1 MLGATGA
8 AELRLTRLLE
18 FNGLLAQINH
28 AISVHDTE
36 DTLLQAVCDLAARD
50 ARLALAYVARPGA
63 DGLFRF
69 IAATGRVQALDDV
82 RISVDPADPLGRG
95 SVGRCWR
102 DGVAQFHDAY
112 AAEATLEPWHDHAR
126 AHGLRSTAA
135 LPLRRGGM
143 MWGVLAVYHEHEA
156 VFDADLQR
164 LLAQLALDV
173 SRGLDR
179 LELLGREKRNRAL
192 RESLLNNALVGIVMT
207 RGRRIVD
214 ANAHFVSMLGRDSP
228 RELVGRETR
237 ALYPDDESFERVK
250 SLYRELYQTGSAQL
264 TSATLRTRA
273 GAIIS
278 CDLSANVVREAGHRL
293 VVWTVVDVTE
303 RDRLQKQV
311 AYESLHDTLTGLANR
326 RALRRELPRILA
338 RAQRHDRVV
347 ALGLIDLDDFKP
359 VNDTFGHGAGDRLLC
374 ELAARLGARLR
385 AGDLLVRLGGDEFV
399 VVFEDLDAA
408 SAVEQLEHALQRL
421 HEAVAT
427 PFALGGRDAAE
438 VSMTMGVALYPQ
450 DARDPDALIRQADAA
465 MYQCKQRKHARTQ
478 WWGLVAQAAGSSEP
492 ETDGDAFD
500 AAAQA
505 LLARVQRQISTAGT
519 RFAGQFY
526 AELERDASAA
536 AILRTLSADERAQ
549 LLQRQAAHL
558 QFLLDPATSRDAI
571 RQRARHLG
579 LVHALTGV
587 SGAWLSR
594 AQGLYR
600 RLLAEQL
607 NQVALGAR
615 ERLRTM
621 FVADA
626 RLQEDVQV
634 ELEVEGA
641 TTAVYLDLLAA
652 PLPTPGAR
660 WVDVSEAA
668 LAELAALPGVLAVLL
683 LRLRPDGVLAVERS
697 AGARALALAELLQT
711 PGCEAVLDAR
721 SPRGQGA
728 SALAW
733 RNLRIETSA
742 SLAQDPRYRGWFVL
756 AGQPAT
762 QGLRSSL
769 SVPLVDA
776 AGQVV
781 GVLACFGEWPNQF
794 ESPVMRQFARGVKSR
809 WEQLWGL
816 CSAPAPVI
824 AQDEA
829 RAYRSRLFDGGLRM
843 HVQPIVDLHD
853 GRLVKVEALARL
865 AMPDGSVVLPA
876 RFLPL
881 LGSAELDRLFELGLE
896 QSLDHL
902 VRWDAAG
909 LSLQLALNLAP
920 CTLHEGCA
928 RRVDAALR
936 RHAVEPR
943 RLWLELLEGE
953 RIDAP
958 EQQRELERLRELG
971 VRLAMDD
978 LGTGYSSLQRLSR
991 LPFDAIKVDRS
1002 LLQQLPE
1009 RPLPTL
1015 ALLGAIVRMGRDVG
1029 VEVVVEGLER
1039 DAEIE
1044 VARALGAD
1052 RGQGWAIA
1060 RPMAPEQLLDWHAT
1074 RRADGS
1080 VGGSAGGVRH
1090 ALGALACHW
1099 NGWRDALAPR
1109 DETALHGY
1117 LRDLAAAEP
1126 QAATWLAQLERGD
1139 ADSAQLQRWLLERVQ
1154 RL

>member
-18 FNGLLAQINH
+18 FNSLLAQINH
-28 AISVHDTE
+28 AISVHDAE
-36 DTLLQAVCDLAARD
+36 DALLQAVCDLAARD
-50 ARLALAYVARPGA
+50 AHLALTYVARPGS

-69 IAATGRVQALDDV
+69 VAATGRVEALDGV
-82 RISVDPADPLGRG
+82 RISVDAADPLGRG

-112 AAEATLEPWHDHAR
+112 AAETTLEPWHAHATK
-126 AHGLRSTAA
+126 HGLRSAAA
-135 LPLRRGGM
+135 LPLRRGGV

-156 VFDADLQR
+156 VFDPELQR
-164 LLAQLALDV
+164 LLGQLALDV

-179 LELLGREKRNRAL
+179 LELLGREKRSRAL

-214 ANAHFVSMLGRDSP
+214 ANAHFAAMLGRESP
-228 RELVGRETR
+228 RELIGRETR
-237 ALYPDDESFERVK
+237 ALYPDDASFERVK
-250 SLYRELYQTGSAQL
+250 SIYGELYQTGSAQL
-264 TSATLRTRA
+264 TSAVLRTRA
-273 GAIIS
+273 GTIIN
-278 CDLSANVVREAGHRL
+278 CDLSANRVREAGHRL

-399 VVFEDLDAA
+399 VVFEDLDPAR
-408 SAVEQLEHALQRL
+408 AVEQLEHALQRL

-427 PFALGGRDAAE
+427 PFVIGGRDAAE
-438 VSMTMGVALYPQ
+438 VGMTMGVALYPQ

-465 MYQCKQRKHARTQ
+465 MYQCKQRKHARSQ
-478 WWGLVAQAAGSSEP
+478 WWGLVAQAAAPSEP
-492 ETDGDAFD
+492 EPDGDAFD
-500 AAAQA
+500 ASAQA
-505 LLARVQRQISTAGT
+505 LLARAQRQVSTAGL
-519 RFAGQFY
+519 RFAEQFY
-526 AELERDASAA
+526 AELERDAAPA
-536 AILRTLSADERAQ
+536 AILRTLTPQERAR
-549 LLQRQAAHL
+549 LVQRQAAHL
-558 QFLLDPATSRDAI
+558 QFLLDPSTSREAI

-587 SGAWLSR
+587 NGAWLSR
-594 AQGLYR
+594 AQSLYR

-652 PLPTPGAR
+652 PLPSPGAR
-660 WVDVSEAA
+660 WADVSEAA
-668 LAELAALPGVLAVLL
+668 LVELGALPGMLAVLL

-697 AGARALALAELLQT
+697 AGPRARALAELLQT
-711 PGCEAVLDAR
+711 PGREAVLDAR

-728 SALAW
+728 SAQAW

-742 SLAQDPRYRGWFVL
+742 SLTQDPRYRGWFAL
-756 AGQPAT
+756 AESAAT
-762 QGLRSSL
+762 QGLRASL

-776 AGQVV
+776 AGTVV
-781 GVLACFGEWPNQF
+781 GLLACFGEWPNQF
-794 ESPVMRQFARGVKSR
+794 ESPVMRQFARGLKSR

-824 AQDEA
+824 AQDQA
-829 RAYRSRLFDGGLRM
+829 HAYRSRLFDGGLRM
-843 HVQPIVDLHD
+843 HVQPIIDLND

-876 RFLPL
+876 QFLPL
-881 LGSAELDRLFELGLE
+881 LGSAELDRLFELGLD
-896 QSLDHL
+896 QSLEQL
-902 VRWDAAG
+902 ARWDAAG
-909 LSLQLALNLAP
+909 LAVQLSLNLAP
-920 CTLHEGCA
+920 CTLHLGCA
-928 RRVDAALR
+928 RSVDALLR
-936 RHAVEPR
+936 RHGVAPQ
-943 RLWLELLEGE
+943 RLCLELLEGE
-953 RIDAP
+953 RIDTP
-958 EQQRELERLRELG
+958 EQAQEIERLRALG
-971 VRLAMDD
+971 VQLAMDD
-978 LGTGYSSLQRLSR
+978 LGTGYSSLQRLSQ
-991 LPFDAIKVDRS
+991 LPFDAIKIDRS

-1015 ALLGAIVRMGRDVG
+1015 ALLDAIVRMGRDVG
-1029 VEVVVEGLER
+1029 VEVVVEGLES

-1044 VARALGAD
+1044 VARALGVD

-1060 RPMAPEQLLDWHAT
+1060 RPMPAEALPDWHAA
-1074 RRADGS
+1074 RG
-1080 VGGSAGGVRH
+1080 AGRLDKGVRH
-1090 ALGALACHW
+1090 ALGALAWYW
-1099 NGWRDALAPR
+1099 NLRRGGVAAP
-1109 DETALHGY
+1109 DTAV
-1117 LRDLAAAEP
+1117 LREHLRERAASEP
-1126 QAATWLAQLERGD
+1126 QAAAWLRQIEHGEAD
-1139 ADSAQLQRWLLERVQ
+1139 AAQLQRWLLDRVQ

>member
-8 AELRLTRLLE
+8 AELRLTRLLD
-18 FNGLLAQINH
+18 FNGLLARINH
-28 AISVHDTE
+28 AISVHDGE
-36 DTLLQAVCDLAARD
+36 DALLQEICDLAARD
-50 ARLALAYVARPGA
+50 AHLALAYVARPGA
-63 DGLFRF
+63 DGQFRF
-69 IAATGRVQALDDV
+69 IAATGRVQALDGV
-82 RISVDPADPLGRG
+82 RISVDAADPLGRG

-112 AAEATLEPWHDHAR
+112 AAEATLQPWHAHAR
-126 AHGLRSTAA
+126 AHGLRSSAA
-135 LPLRRGGM
+135 LPLRRGGV

-156 VFDADLQR
+156 VFDAELQR
-164 LLAQLALDV
+164 LLGQLALDV

-179 LELLGREKRNRAL
+179 LELLGREKRSRAL

-214 ANAHFVSMLGRDSP
+214 ANAHFASMLGRDSP

-250 SLYRELYQTGSAQL
+250 ALYRELHQTGSAQL
-264 TSATLRTRA
+264 TSAVLRTRA
-273 GAIIS
+273 GAIIN
-278 CDLSANVVREAGHRL
+278 CDLSANMVREAGHRL

-338 RAQRHDRVV
+338 RAQRHDRVA

-359 VNDTFGHGAGDRLLC
+359 VNDTFGHDAGDRLLC

-399 VVFEDLDAA
+399 VVFEDLDPAH
-408 SAVEQLEHALQRL
+408 AVEQLEHALQRL
-421 HEAVAT
+421 GEAVAA
-427 PFALGGRDAAE
+427 PFMLGGRDAAE

-465 MYQCKQRKHARTQ
+465 MYQCKQRKHARVQ
-478 WWGLVAQAAGSSEP
+478 WWGLVAPAAAASEP
-492 ETDGDAFD
+492 DPEPDGDAFD

-505 LLARVQRQISTAGT
+505 LLARAQRQIGSAGE
-519 RFAGQFY
+519 RFAEQFY
-526 AELERDASAA
+526 AELERDASARA
-536 AILRTLSADERAQ
+536 VLLTLTADERAR
-549 LLQRQAAHL
+549 LLRRQTAHL
-558 QFLLDPATSRDAI
+558 QFLLDPATSRDEI

-587 SGAWLSR
+587 NGAWLSR
-594 AQGLYR
+594 AQSLYR

-607 NQVALGAR
+607 NHVALGAR

-634 ELEVEGA
+634 ELEVQGT
-641 TTAVYLDLLAA
+641 TTAAYLDLLAA
-652 PLPTPGAR
+652 PLPAPGAR

-668 LAELAALPGVLAVLL
+668 LAELGALPGVPAVLL
-683 LRLRPDGVLAVERS
+683 LRLRRDGVLAVERS
-697 AGARALALAELLQT
+697 AGPRAQALAELLQT
-711 PGCEAVLDAR
+711 PGREAVLDAR

-742 SLAQDPRYRGWFVL
+742 SLTQDPRYRGWFAL
-756 AGQPAT
+756 AGAPAT

-776 AGQVV
+776 AGQAV
-781 GVLACFGEWPNQF
+781 GVLAFFGEWPNQF

-816 CSAPAPVI
+816 CSAPAAVI

-829 RAYRSRLFDGGLRM
+829 RAYRARLFDGGLRM

-853 GRLVKVEALARL
+853 GRLLKVEALARL
-865 AMPDGSVVLPA
+865 EMPDGRIVPPA
-876 RFLPL
+876 QFLPL

-896 QSLDHL
+896 QSLEQL
-902 VRWDAAG
+902 ARWDAAG
-909 LSLQLALNLAP
+909 VSLELALNLAP
-920 CTLHEGCA
+920 CTLHDGCA
-928 RRVDAALR
+928 RSVDAALR
-936 RHAVEPR
+936 RHTIAPPR
-943 RLWLELLEGE
+943 LCLELLEGE
-953 RIDAP
+953 RIDTA
-958 EQQRELERLRELG
+958 EQQRELECLRALG
-971 VRLAMDD
+971 VKLAMDD

-991 LPFDAIKVDRS
+991 LPFDAIKIDRS
-1002 LLQQLPE
+1002 LLQQLSE

-1029 VEVVVEGLER
+1029 VEIVVEGLER
-1039 DAEIE
+1039 EAEIE

-1060 RPMAPEQLLDWHAT
+1060 RPMAADTLLDWHAA
-1074 RRADGS
+1074 RG
-1080 VGGSAGGVRH
+1080 AGDFDCGPRH
-1090 ALGALACHW
+1090 ALGALAWCW
-1099 NGWRDALAPR
+1099 SARCDAGAPR
-1109 DETALHGY
+1109 DADALSAY
-1117 LRDLAAAEP
+1117 LRGHAANEP
-1126 QAATWLAQLERGD
+1126 QAAAWLARLERGD
-1139 ADSAQLQRWLLERVQ
+1139 ADPAQLQLWLLDRVQ

>member
-18 FNGLLAQINH
+18 FNSLLAQINH
-28 AISVHDTE
+28 AISVHDAE
-36 DTLLQAVCDLAARD
+36 EALLQAVCDLAARD
-50 ARLALAYVARPGA
+50 AHLALTYVARPGS

-69 IAATGRVQALDDV
+69 VAATGRVEALDGV
-82 RISVDPADPLGRG
+82 RISVDAADPLGRG

-112 AAEATLEPWHDHAR
+112 AAEATLEPWHAHALK
-126 AHGLRSTAA
+126 HGLRSAAA
-135 LPLRRGGM
+135 LPLRRGGV

-156 VFDADLQR
+156 VFDPELQR
-164 LLAQLALDV
+164 LLGQLALDV

-179 LELLGREKRNRAL
+179 LELLGREKRSRAL

-214 ANAHFVSMLGRDSP
+214 ANAHFAAMLGRDSP
-228 RELVGRETR
+228 RELIGRETR
-237 ALYPDDESFERVK
+237 ALYPDDASFERVK
-250 SLYRELYQTGSAQL
+250 SIYGELYQTGSAQL
-264 TSATLRTRA
+264 TSAVLRTRA
-273 GAIIS
+273 GSIIN
-278 CDLSANVVREAGHRL
+278 CDLSANMVREAGHRL

-399 VVFEDLDAA
+399 VVFEDLDPARP
-408 SAVEQLEHALQRL
+408 VEQLEHALQRL

-427 PFALGGRDAAE
+427 PFVIGGRDAAE
-438 VSMTMGVALYPQ
+438 VGMTMGVALYPQ
-450 DARDPDALIRQADAA
+450 DARDPDTLIRQADAA
-465 MYQCKQRKHARTQ
+465 MYQCKQRKHARSQ
-478 WWGLVAQAAGSSEP
+478 WWGLVAQAAAPSEP
-492 ETDGDAFD
+492 ESDGDAFD
-500 AAAQA
+500 APAQA
-505 LLARVQRQISTAGT
+505 LLARAQRQISAAGL
-519 RFAGQFY
+519 RFAEQFY
-526 AELERDASAA
+526 AELERDAAPAA
-536 AILRTLSADERAQ
+536 VLRTLTPEERTR

-558 QFLLDPATSRDAI
+558 QFLLDPSTSREAI

-587 SGAWLSR
+587 NGAWLSR
-594 AQGLYR
+594 AHSLYR

-641 TTAVYLDLLAA
+641 TTAAYLDLLAA
-652 PLPTPGAR
+652 PLPSPGAR
-660 WVDVSEAA
+660 WADVSETS
-668 LAELAALPGVLAVLL
+668 LTELGALPGMLAVLL

-697 AGARALALAELLQT
+697 AGPRARALAELLQT
-711 PGCEAVLDAR
+711 PGREAVLDAR

-728 SALAW
+728 SAQAW
-733 RNLRIETSA
+733 RTLRIESSA
-742 SLAQDPRYRGWFVL
+742 SLTQDPRYRGWFAL
-756 AGQPAT
+756 AEGAAT
-762 QGLRSSL
+762 QGLRASL

-776 AGQVV
+776 AGTAV
-781 GVLACFGEWPNQF
+781 GLLACFGEWPNQF
-794 ESPVMRQFARGVKSR
+794 ESPVMRQFARGLKSR

-824 AQDEA
+824 AQDQA
-829 RAYRSRLFDGGLRM
+829 HAYRSRLFEGGLRM
-843 HVQPIVDLHD
+843 HVQPIIDLND

-876 RFLPL
+876 QFLPL
-881 LGSAELDRLFELGLE
+881 LGSAELDRLFELGLD
-896 QSLDHL
+896 QSLEQL
-902 VRWDAAG
+902 ARWDEAG
-909 LSLQLALNLAP
+909 LAVQLSLNLAP
-920 CTLHEGCA
+920 CTLHDGCA
-928 RRVDAALR
+928 RSVDALLR
-936 RHAVEPR
+936 RHRVAPQ
-943 RLWLELLEGE
+943 RLCLELLEGE
-953 RIDAP
+953 RLDTP
-958 EQQRELERLRELG
+958 EQAHEIERLRALG
-971 VRLAMDD
+971 VQLAMDD
-978 LGTGYSSLQRLSR
+978 LGTGYSSLQRLSQ
-991 LPFDAIKVDRS
+991 LPFDAIKIDRS

-1009 RPLPTL
+1009 RPLSTL
-1015 ALLGAIVRMGRDVG
+1015 ALLDAMVRMGRDVG
-1029 VEVVVEGLER
+1029 VEVVVEGLEN

-1044 VARALGAD
+1044 VARALGVD

-1060 RPMAPEQLLDWHAT
+1060 RPMPAEALLDWHAA
-1074 RRADGS
+1074 RGA
-1080 VGGSAGGVRH
+1080 GGLDGGVRH
-1090 ALGALACHW
+1090 ALGALAWYW
-1099 NGWRDALAPR
+1099 NLRRGGVAAPDAAV
-1109 DETALHGY
+1109 
-1117 LRDLAAAEP
+1117 LREHLRERAAAEP
-1126 QAATWLAQLERGD
+1126 QAAAWLQQLERGEAD
-1139 ADSAQLQRWLLERVQ
+1139 AVQLQRWLLDRVQ